1 MTSQNVSGVLT
12 DQEYAYFTKLRHTLH
27 RIPELGYA
35 EQQTS
40 DRIAEELDRMGI
52 AYDRGIGGTGIVAWI
67 TKGAGSRAIALR
79 ADMDAL
85 PIAEESGVAY
95 PSEHPGVMHACGHD
109 GHSVMLLAAAKV
121 LQERMEFDGTV
132 YLIFQPAEEG
142 GAGAKAML
150 DDGLMERY
158 PFERIYGMH
167 NRPSEPLGTFLVKSG
182 PVMTSVDTWRI
193 VVRGR
198 SGHSSQPHRAINP
211 IVVASHIVLAIKE
224 ISSLDIDPAQAHVVS
239 VAKVESGI
247 AFNIVPDVCT
257 IEGSIRAFSE
267 TVQDRIEERIRTI
280 ARGIAESFGATAEVH
295 YTRRY
300 PPTVNTRTEI
310 ARHAAER
317 VSGAEQVRTDFP
329 SSMGSEDFSFFL
341 REREGCYVW
350 LGTQTDPNAET
361 ISLHSSRYDFEDA
374 ALPIGAGY
382 WVEIV
387 HEELGEL

>member
-1 MTSQNVSGVLT
+1 MNPTMLT
-12 DQEYAYFTKLRHTLH
+12 DLERTYFTELRHALH

-35 EQQTS
+35 EQETS
-40 DRIAEELDRMGI
+40 DRIAQELDRMGI
-52 AYDRGIGGTGIVAWI
+52 PYDRGIGGTGIVAWI
-67 TKGAGSRAIALR
+67 TRGQSDRAIALR

-85 PIAEESGVAY
+85 PIEEESGVAY
-95 PSEHPGVMHACGHD
+95 VSTCPGVMHACGHD

-121 LQERMEFDGTV
+121 LQERTEFDGTV

-142 GAGAKAML
+142 GAGAKAMIE
-150 DDGLMERY
+150 DGVLVRY
-158 PFERIYGMH
+158 PFEYIYGMH
-167 NRPSEPLGTFLVKSG
+167 NRPSEPLGTFLVKPG
-182 PVMTSVDTWRI
+182 PVMTSVDTWQI
-193 VVRGR
+193 IVRGR

-280 ARGIAESFGATAEVH
+280 ARGIAESFGATAKVH
-295 YTRRY
+295 YVRRY
-300 PPTVNTRTEI
+300 PPTINTHTEI
-310 ARHAAER
+310 ATRAAER
-317 VSGAEQVRTDFP
+317 VSGTEHVRTDFP

-341 REREGCYVW
+341 KEREGCYVW
-350 LGTQTDPNAET
+350 LGTKADPESET
-361 ISLHSSRYDFEDA
+361 IPLHSSHYDFEDA
-374 ALPIGAGY
+374 ALPIGAVY
-382 WVEIV
+382 WVEV
-387 HEELGEL
+387 VREELGIRNEE

>member
-1 MTSQNVSGVLT
+1 MTSQNTLGVLS
-12 DQEYAYFTKLRHTLH
+12 DSEREYFTKLRHELH
-27 RIPELGYA
+27 RIPELGYS
-35 EQQTS
+35 ETQTS

-67 TKGAGSRAIALR
+67 TKGAGNRAIALR

-142 GAGAKAML
+142 GAGAKAMI
-150 DDGLMERY
+150 DDGLLERY

-182 PVMTSVDTWRI
+182 PVMTSVDTWQI

-247 AFNIVPDVCT
+247 AFNIVPDICT

-280 ARGIAESFGATAEVH
+280 ARGIAESFGATAEVD
-295 YTRRY
+295 YSRRY
-300 PPTVNTRTEI
+300 PPTINTHTEI
-310 ARHAAER
+310 ARCAAER
-317 VSGAEQVRTDFP
+317 ISGAEQVRTDFP

-341 REREGCYVW
+341 RERQGCYVW
-350 LGTQTDPNAET
+350 LGTQTDPNIEP
-361 ISLHSSRYDFEDA
+361 IPLHSSRYDFEDA
-374 ALPIGAGY
+374 ALPIGTAY
-382 WVEIV
+382 WVEV
-387 HEELGEL
+387 VKEELGEL